1 MDRRERIPDPLE
13 ALRAA
18 MDGRL
23 AEVWTALPGIVQ
35 SFDPQAMTVAVQPSV
50 KGVLTA
56 SDGTTR
62 TVPLP
67 LLVDVP
73 VVFPSGGGFTLT
85 FPVREGDECL
95 AVLASRCIDAW
106 WQSGGVQE
114 PLEPRMHNLSDAF
127 AFVGPFSQP
136 RTLPDVSTEDVE
148 LRTDDGQA
156 HVAIKPD
163 LTIEAR
169 NPAASVTLTPGGEV
183 NAEAD
188 TRISLRAPTVDI
200 SADAFNLQGLTGA
213 AVAAVLSAAMTLIGD
228 MAQTGGITSTGDHVA
243 GGISQTG
250 HVHSGVTPGSSNTGG
265 PQ

>member
-1 MDRRERIPDPLE
+1 MDRRERFNDPLE

-35 SFDPQAMTVAVQPSV
+35 SFDPDAMTVTVQPSV
-50 KGVLTA
+50 KGTITA
-56 SDGTTR
+56 PDGATSR
-62 TVPLP
+62 VPLP

-169 NPAASVTLTPGGEV
+169 NPAASMILTPGGEV
-183 NAEAD
+183 SAEAD
-188 TRISLRAPTVDI
+188 ARIALRAPVVDI
-200 SADAFNLQGLTGA
+200 IADVFNLQGLNGP
-213 AVAAVLSAAMTLIGD
+213 AVAAVLNAAMTLIGD
-228 MAQTGGITSTGDHVA
+228 LAQTGGITSSGDHVA
-243 GGISQTG
+243 SGLSLAS
-250 HVHSGVTPGSSNTGG
+250 HVHGGVTSGGSNTGG